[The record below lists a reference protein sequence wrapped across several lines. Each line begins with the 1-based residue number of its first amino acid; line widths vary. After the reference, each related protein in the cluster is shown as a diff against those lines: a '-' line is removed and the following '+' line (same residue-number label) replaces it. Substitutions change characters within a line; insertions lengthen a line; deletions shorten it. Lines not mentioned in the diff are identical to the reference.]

1 VRLYARLIGDP
12 KHVGGT
18 LMMMAQWRLEELL
31 ERLPFIGA
39 PTLLI
44 AGGRDRAVP
53 PEVSERAVA
62 RLPDAR
68 LAMLPSLGHL
78 AHEEAPDRVAALIR
92 AFQAEVAA
100 RP

>member
-1 VRLYARLIGDP
+1 
-12 KHVGGT
+12 
-18 LMMMAQWRLEELL
+18 
-31 ERLPFIGA
+31 
-39 PTLLI
+39 
-44 AGGRDRAVP
+44 
-53 PEVSERAVA
+53 VSERAVA

-92 AFQAEVAA
+92 AFAAEVAA